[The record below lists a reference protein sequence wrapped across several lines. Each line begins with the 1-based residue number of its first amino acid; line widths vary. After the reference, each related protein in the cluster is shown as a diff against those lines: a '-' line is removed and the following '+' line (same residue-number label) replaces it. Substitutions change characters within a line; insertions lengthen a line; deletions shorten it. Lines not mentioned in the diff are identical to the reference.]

1 MWILWLLPTLILN
14 GTVLAQGDS
23 AAVARTQQQ
32 ASGSQSNAPAVGI
45 TRLNSKD
52 GLTYVSIRGGI
63 FAMGCSPED
72 NECFDD
78 EKPSHQVIIGKGFWI
93 GQTLVTQAAY
103 KKVMGVNPSRFNGE
117 QLPVEMVSWD
127 EAQNYCRKVGM
138 RLPTEAEWELAARAG
153 LAGSRYGPL
162 DATAWYVGNSGPQP
176 VDGAALYRSNPK
188 DYEDILIAKGN
199 QTRPVEQKLANPWG
213 LYDMLGNVW
222 EWTADWYD
230 KNYYGGSGIHDPI
243 GPENGTYR
251 AVRGGAWDDSDR
263 NIRLSNRYRLEP
275 SSRTFYTGFRCVGK
289 LSALRKSKSLK

>member
-1 MWILWLLPTLILN
+1 MRILWLLPALILN
-14 GTVLAQGDS
+14 RTVLAQGGS
-23 AAVARTQQQ
+23 AAVAQTHHQ
-32 ASGSQSNAPAVGI
+32 APGSQSNAPAVGT

-52 GLTYVSIRGGI
+52 GLTYVWIRGGL

-72 NECFDD
+72 AECFDD
-78 EKPSHQVIIGKGFWI
+78 EKPSHQVTISNGFWM
-93 GQTLVTQAAY
+93 GQMLVTQAAY
-103 KKVMGVNPSRFNGE
+103 KKVTGVNPSRFKGE
-117 QLPVEMVSWD
+117 KLPVEMVSWD

-162 DATAWYVGNSGPQP
+162 DAIAWYVGNSGPQP
-176 VDGAALYRSNPK
+176 VDGAALYQSNPK

-199 QTRPVEQKLANPWG
+199 QTHPVGLKHANAWG

-230 KNYYGGSGIHDPI
+230 KNYYGSSGTHDPT
-243 GPENGTYR
+243 GPENANYR
-251 AVRGGAWDDSDR
+251 VVRGGAWDDNDR

-275 SSRTFYTGFRCVGK
+275 GTRTFYTGFRCVGK
-289 LSALRKSKSLK
+289 